1 MTTQDIQAKLKRL
14 EELAK
19 LHPENRV
26 TYRIQYKLLL
36 KSIKKG

>member
-1 MTTQDIQAKLKRL
+1 MTIQEIESKMKKL

-19 LHPENRV
+19 VNPQKIP

-36 KSIKKG
+36 KAIKKG

>member
-1 MTTQDIQAKLKRL
+1 MTTQEIESKMKRL

-36 KSIKKG
+36 KAIKKG